1 MDAKTQAD
9 FKKLGYAVAAQ
20 PDEMIE
26 IMPNNWESFTAFIAC
41 QTQWRMLAGMAGVVW
56 TGLDYPSCKLVLDD
70 RKAKRGVFADVR
82 RMESAALPI
91 LNEVR

>member
-1 MDAKTQAD
+1 MDEKTQAD
-9 FKKLGYAVAAQ
+9 FKKLGFTVAAQ
-20 PDEMIE
+20 PAEMME

-41 QTQWRMLAGMAGVVW
+41 QTQWRMLAGMGGVIW
-56 TGLDYPSCKLVLDD
+56 TGLDYGSSKLVLDD
-70 RKAKRGVFADVR
+70 RNAKPGVFADVR